1 MMKDD
6 MLQTAS
12 VILLYDTIAY
22 FLVVKYLCLLMSGDV
37 ELNPGPLDQGR
48 PLKSLLYVNTLIVY
62 DSSTLEGSGKGH
74 QNVYFSKYFDMTL
87 SFHLWG
93 VQKKI

>member
-6 MLQTAS
+6 MFQTAS
-12 VILLYDTIAY
+12 VILLYDTIIAY

-74 QNVYFSKYFDMTL
+74 QITILFIISCF
-87 SFHLWG
+87 
-93 VQKKI
+93 